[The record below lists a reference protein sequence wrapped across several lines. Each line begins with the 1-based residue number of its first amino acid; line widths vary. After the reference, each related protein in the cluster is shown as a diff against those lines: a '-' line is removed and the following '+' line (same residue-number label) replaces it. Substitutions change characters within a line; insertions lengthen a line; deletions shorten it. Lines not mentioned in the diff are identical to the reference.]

1 MHEISLAFRTPEGL
15 ILVVGCS
22 HPGILNI
29 VREATSVDRRIY
41 SVFGG
46 FHLLGASDEDVQR
59 IARELHDTWKI
70 PTIGPGHCGG
80 LGAFAAIRDLY
91 QDNYIYAGLGTSILL
106 P

>member
-15 ILVVGCS
+15 VLVVGCS
-22 HPGILNI
+22 HAGILNI
-29 VREATSVDRRIY
+29 VKEAATVDSRIY

-46 FHLLGASDEDVQR
+46 LHLLSTSEEDVHR
-59 IARELHDTWKI
+59 IARELHDTWRI

-80 LGAFAAIRDLY
+80 MAAFAALRDLY
-91 QDNYIYAGLGTSILL
+91 QDRYIYAGLGTSVPL